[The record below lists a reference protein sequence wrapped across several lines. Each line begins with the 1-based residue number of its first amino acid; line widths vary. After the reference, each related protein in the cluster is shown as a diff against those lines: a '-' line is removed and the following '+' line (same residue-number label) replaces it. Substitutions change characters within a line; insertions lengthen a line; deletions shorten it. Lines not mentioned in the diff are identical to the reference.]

1 MLNESQR
8 AHLDAVVRELDD
20 DLFIESA
27 RFDTHDNLE
36 LVLCRE
42 FVCFRPLH
50 ITTGEVDI
58 AAALAGNLI
67 AQQTLEKHLRSR
79 LEGLL

>member
-1 MLNESQR
+1 MLNESQQ
-8 AHLDAVVRELDD
+8 AQLDAVVRELGGDI
-20 DLFIESA
+20 FVESA
-27 RFDTHDNLE
+27 RFDTHTLE

-50 ITTGEVDI
+50 ITEREVDI
-58 AAALAGNLI
+58 TAALTGDVI
-67 AQQTLEKHLRSR
+67 AQQALGKHLQSK